1 MNWETEVSLCDG
13 GIVSSDAIVSL
24 LSDNLRLETAQAVL
38 AERYRKMQLLY
49 SNASADDPRWRQDG
63 CTIADTRNHWDVL
76 LGMPHNVFGA
86 DNPTWCGTGGIL
98 KCEDVG
104 IDLPTW
110 MMKRNANPQI
120 RIMVVAEEPKRQGL
134 GTGALWVSSPWA
146 FHSVEYRNHSR
157 NPRMRTIIEA
167 FMQDKEGVVYMTDIR
182 KIYAK
187 GTTHRG
193 FDGTY
198 RSILDCEIELF
209 NPSVLI
215 GYGSTVL
222 DELRPGLSGHPDG
235 AFARLVCHRPYE
247 DLYNGIRT
255 LVFAHPSPLNASL
268 GCVAS
273 NVMNEN
279 PGITREEAIVKYYT
293 EW

>member
-1 MNWETEVSLCDG
+1 MNWETDVSFCDDT
-13 GIVSSDAIVSL
+13 IVDSGAIVRL
-24 LSDNLRLETAQAVL
+24 LSDNLRLGNAQAAL
-38 AERYRKMQLLY
+38 AERYRRMQSLY
-49 SNASADDPRWRQDG
+49 PNASADDPRWRQDG
-63 CTIADTRNHWDVL
+63 CTIADPRSHWDVL
-76 LGMPHNVFGA
+76 LGMPRNVFGA

-98 KCEDVG
+98 NCEDVG

-110 MMKRNANPQI
+110 MMRRNANPQI

-146 FHSVEYRNHSR
+146 FHSMEYRNHSR

-187 GTTHRG
+187 GTAHRG

-222 DELRPGLSGHPDG
+222 DELRSGLSGHPDG

-247 DLYNGIRT
+247 DLYNGVRT

-273 NVMNEN
+273 NVINEN

>member
-1 MNWETEVSLCDG
+1 MNWETEVSFCDDT
-13 GIVSSDAIVSL
+13 IVSFDAIVRL
-24 LSDNLRLETAQAVL
+24 LSDNLRLGNAQAAL
-38 AERYRKMQLLY
+38 GERYRKMQSLY
-49 SNASADDPRWRQDG
+49 PNASADDCRWRQEG
-63 CTIADTRNHWDVL
+63 CTIADARSHWDVL
-76 LGMPHNVFGA
+76 LGLPRNLFGN
-86 DNPTWCGTGGIL
+86 DNSTWCSLGGIL
-98 KCEDVG
+98 NSEDVG
-104 IDLPTW
+104 MDLPTW
-110 MMKRNANPQI
+110 MMKRDANPQM

-134 GTGALWVSSPWA
+134 GAGTLWVSSPWA
-146 FHSVEYRNHSR
+146 FHSMEYRNHSR

-167 FMQDKEGVVYMTDIR
+167 FMQNKDAVIYMTDIR

-187 GTTHRG
+187 NTAHHN
-193 FDGTY
+193 FDGIY
-198 RSILDCEIELF
+198 QSILDCEIELF

-247 DLYNGIRT
+247 DRYKGVRT

-273 NVMNEN
+273 NVINEN
-279 PGITREEAIVKYYT
+279 PGITREDAIVKYYT